1 MSLVLVFRII
11 FILNAFYLWPEYG
24 RNPPKSGSIFFVLY
38 ERSEEDLFFKNDWY
52 TSFRGYIFITKSC
65 LNCSKIVLWF
75 FFFWELLMVYRLP
88 LARRHVYQI
97 FYSHPFLHPTNPS
110 MEATATYSK
119 LFSVVI
125 HVVVG
130 FV

>member
-1 MSLVLVFRII
+1 
-11 FILNAFYLWPEYG
+11 
-24 RNPPKSGSIFFVLY
+24 
-38 ERSEEDLFFKNDWY
+38 
-52 TSFRGYIFITKSC
+52 
-65 LNCSKIVLWF
+65 
-75 FFFWELLMVYRLP
+75 MVCRLP

-97 FYSHPFLHPTNPS
+97 FYSHPFLHPTNAS